1 MLRQQALDALTQT
14 DIPAK
19 LQAVTALA
27 ADCPVDATTV
37 LSCAVPIPGRPLQ
50 PLLVPPTAV
59 PRRSLHTL
67 EGRAALL
74 HALAHIECNAI
85 NLALDIVWR
94 FVGMPQQFYRDWI
107 KVAQDE
113 AYHFFLLNQHL
124 HTLGYQYGDFAA
136 HDGLWQ
142 MAEKTAGDLLARLA
156 LVPRTLEARG
166 LDVTPAIRNKLQQ
179 ADDHAAAAILDII
192 LRDEIGHVAYGNHW
206 FEYLCRVRGVV
217 PQVCY
222 RQLLRQYQA
231 WPLRGP
237 FNLPARQAAGFAA
250 EELLALQQP

>member
-27 ADCPVDATTV
+27 AECPVDSAAV
-37 LSCAVPIPGRPLQ
+37 LCCSLPIPGRPLQ
-50 PLLVPPTAV
+50 PLLVPATAV
-59 PRRSLHTL
+59 PRRALHTV

-74 HALAHIECNAI
+74 HSLAHIEFNAI

-94 FVGMPQQFYRDWI
+94 FVGMPQSFYRDWI

-113 AYHFFLLNQHL
+113 AYHFSLLNQHL
-124 HTLGYQYGDFAA
+124 QTLGYQYGDFAA

-142 MAEKTAGDLLARLA
+142 MAEKTADDLLARLA

-179 ADDHAAAAILDII
+179 AGDHAAAAILDII
-192 LRDEIGHVAYGNHW
+192 LRDEISHVAFGNHW
-206 FEYLCRVRGVV
+206 FEYLCNARGVA
-217 PQVCY
+217 PQSCY

-237 FNLPARQAAGFAA
+237 FNLSARQAAGFAA
-250 EELLALQQP
+250 DELTALQQP